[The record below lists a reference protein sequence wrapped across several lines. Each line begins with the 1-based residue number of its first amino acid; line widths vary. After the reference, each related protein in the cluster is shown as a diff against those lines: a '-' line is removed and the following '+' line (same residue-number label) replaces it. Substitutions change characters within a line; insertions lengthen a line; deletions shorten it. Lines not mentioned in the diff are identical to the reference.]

1 MTEARQD
8 NDFIIQDTTL
18 IKYTGSSHTAT
29 VPNGILC
36 IKQEAFFECKTLLK
50 VILPD
55 GLREIGDNAFA
66 HCCNLREISFPG
78 TLQKIGAGAF
88 CCCKELQEIKLPSS
102 VKELGAYE
110 DYGVFD
116 GCTKLKEV
124 VLSSKIKRIYA
135 YTFKDCVN
143 LKSISSRKHI
153 KIYPD
158 AFLGSGFNSNS
169 RI

>member
-1 MTEARQD
+1 MAEARQD
-8 NDFIIQDTTL
+8 NEFIIQDNTL
-18 IKYTGSSHTAT
+18 YKYTGSSHTVT
-29 VPNGILC
+29 VPDGILY
-36 IKQEAFFECKTLLK
+36 IKQDAFFECKTLLK
-50 VILPD
+50 VIFPD
-55 GLREIGDNAFA
+55 GLKEIGDNAFA

-88 CCCKELQEIKLPSS
+88 CCCKELKEIRLPSS
-102 VKELGAYE
+102 VKELGAYG

-116 GCTKLKEV
+116 GCTGLKEV
-124 VLSSKIKRIYA
+124 VLSPKIKHIYA

-158 AFLGSGFNSNS
+158 AFLGSGLTANY
-169 RI
+169 R